1 MCPAEGKHHVFA
13 LDAVSTVLTIITV
26 IRCEDMF

>member
-13 LDAVSTVLTIITV
+13 FDTASTVLTIITV